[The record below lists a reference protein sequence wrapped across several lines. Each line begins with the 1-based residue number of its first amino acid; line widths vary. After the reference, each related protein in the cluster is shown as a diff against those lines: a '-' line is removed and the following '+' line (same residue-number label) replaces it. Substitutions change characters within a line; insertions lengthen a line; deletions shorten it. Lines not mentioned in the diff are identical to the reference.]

1 MACKSGPG
9 KGEGEMAGPDP
20 NQELVVVFESA
31 NPIELDIAKSALEE
45 AGVQFVVP
53 DEGRIGFGVTPIINP
68 GYRIQVAQECEGQAL
83 ELMKDLFGA
92 GGPERG
98 HGHRR

>member
-1 MACKSGPG
+1 MKDKM
-9 KGEGEMAGPDP
+9 KGSDP

-31 NPIELDIAKSALEE
+31 NPIKLDIAKSALEE

-68 GYRIQVAQECEGQAL
+68 IYKIQVLQACEAEAR
-83 ELMKDLFGA
+83 ELLRGSFSKED
-92 GGPERG
+92 PERG

>member
-1 MACKSGPG
+1 MK
-9 KGEGEMAGPDP
+9 GPDL

-68 GYRIQVAQECEGQAL
+68 VYRIQVLQACEAEAR
-83 ELMKDLFGA
+83 ELLKDLFSKGDSEPA
-92 GGPERG
+92 K
-98 HGHRR
+98 

>member
-1 MACKSGPG
+1 MDKM
-9 KGEGEMAGPDP
+9 KGPDL

-68 GYRIQVAQECEGQAL
+68 VYRIQVLQACEAEAR
-83 ELMKDLFGA
+83 ELLNDLFGA
-92 GGPERG
+92 EGPERE